1 MGLGFSMISN
11 RNVVIAAACL
21 GVLATGIVLATGNP
35 LQNAFSANAASMTM
49 GSMNNQTMTSQA
61 MAANQT
67 LTVTRDSET
76 ILLEGKSIPAKDY
89 IHLYDTTPYM
99 IMNGHIAAKLPCD
112 PDSNP
117 KVQVLTGSAPDLKP
131 ADFELIKELSHPG
144 DLCLYHVDLMSN
156 ASATNGGN
164 ATTITDIAISNPSND
179 KIEFPAT
186 STVVIGVNEIMP
198 GAEEGAHS

>member
-1 MGLGFSMISN
+1 MIPN
-11 RNVVIAAACL
+11 RNVVIAAASL
-21 GVLATGIVLATGNP
+21 GILAIGIVLGNP
-35 LQNAFSANAASMTM
+35 LQNAFSANAASSMTM
-49 GSMNNQTMTSQA
+49 RDMNNQNMTSQA

-67 LTVTRDSET
+67 FVVRDSET

-99 IMNGHIAAKLPCD
+99 IMNGHIAAKVQCD

-117 KVQVLTGSAPDLKP
+117 KVQILIGSAPDLKP

-156 ASATNGGN
+156 PSATNGGN
-164 ATTITDIAISNPSND
+164 ATTITDVAISNPSND

-198 GAEEGAHS
+198 GAEEGAHG